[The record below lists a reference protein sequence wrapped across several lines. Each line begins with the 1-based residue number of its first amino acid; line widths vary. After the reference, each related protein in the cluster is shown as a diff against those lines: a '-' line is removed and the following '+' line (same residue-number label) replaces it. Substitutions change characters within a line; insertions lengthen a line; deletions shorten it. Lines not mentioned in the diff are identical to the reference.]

1 MRWTEKGK
9 LNIKAA
15 DLALLSNPT
24 FRGKAWA
31 NVSSWVRTENN
42 YPPIP
47 SAVFF
52 ALLSNPKETNPKM
65 LWMRYRSLLEVSNNP
80 EKYYHQHTITVHGKT
95 RQISQPMYPLEA
107 YQRWILKNI
116 LEKTPTTEYTY
127 AYKKGTSLI
136 DNARVHLGNQVLV
149 KLDISHF
156 FDSITFGM
164 VYDVFANQMRFPT
177 EGATLLTNLCCLNG
191 RLPQGACTSP
201 YLSNLCVIK
210 ADNEIAEYCKE
221 HNLSYSRYSDD
232 MTFSGNRIAVKDLI
246 SFVQQTLK
254 KYGFRLNYKKIH
266 VDGKGRQHRVTGIVC
281 NEKISTP
288 VDYRKQV
295 RQEIYY
301 LKKFGVVD
309 HLIHM
314 NNSEFMDDN
323 GTPNADS
330 YFSSLLGRI
339 AYVLQVTPDNE
350 EFVKYREYVNGCMD
364 KEEKRKALLKRIE
377 LGLW

>member
-1 MRWTEKGK
+1 M
-9 LNIKAA
+9 
-15 DLALLSNPT
+15 
-24 FRGKAWA
+24 
-31 NVSSWVRTENN
+31 
-42 YPPIP
+42 
-47 SAVFF
+47 
-52 ALLSNPKETNPKM
+52 
-65 LWMRYRSLLEVSNNP
+65 
-80 EKYYHQHTITVHGKT
+80 
-95 RQISQPMYPLEA
+95 
-107 YQRWILKNI
+107 
-116 LEKTPTTEYTY
+116 
-127 AYKKGTSLI
+127 
-136 DNARVHLGNQVLV
+136 
-149 KLDISHF
+149 
-156 FDSITFGM
+156 
-164 VYDVFANQMRFPT
+164 
-177 EGATLLTNLCCLNG
+177 
-191 RLPQGACTSP
+191 
-201 YLSNLCVIK
+201 CVIK

-232 MTFSGNRIAVKDLI
+232 MTFSGNRIDVKDLI

-254 KYGFRLNYKKIH
+254 KYGFCLNYKKIH

-281 NEKISTP
+281 NEKIRTP

-350 EFVKYREYVNGCMD
+350 EFVKYREFVKSGID
-364 KEEKRKALLKRIE
+364 KEEKRKDLLKRIE